1 MTRAETVPLQPMID
15 AAERRL
21 SAAGIDHARREAKLL
36 AALALDCPAD
46 SLSARV
52 VDTSQ
57 AARFGTLVDRRQAR
71 EPLSRIRGSREFWS
85 LDFAL
90 NAATLDPRPDSE
102 TLVETALDLSQ
113 VDAPLRVLDLGT
125 GSGCLLIAFLS
136 ERPRAQGIG
145 IDLDE
150 AAVRMAMLNAE
161 RNSIAARARFAT
173 GDWLSRETLPSG
185 PFDIVLANP
194 PYIPSAAIAGLE
206 PEVAAHEPRRAL
218 DGGADGLDA
227 YRSLAGLLGGLLA
240 PDGHAVIE
248 LGQGQAGLVGG
259 ILAGAGLAI
268 GPIRADLGGVE
279 RCLVVRPGSK
289 KPFGINATA
298 D

>member
-1 MTRAETVPLQPMID
+1 MTLPLDALID

-21 SAAGIDHARREAKLL
+21 AAAGIDGARREAKLL

-46 SLSARV
+46 SLSARPDRAI
-52 VDTSQ
+52 DTAQ
-57 AARFGTLVDRRQAR
+57 AARYETLVDRRQAR

-102 TLVETALDLSQ
+102 TLVEAALDLTPA
-113 VDAPLRVLDLGT
+113 DAPLRVLDLGT

-136 ERPRAQGIG
+136 ERSRAHGIG
-145 IDLDE
+145 IDLDD
-150 AAVRMAMLNAE
+150 AAVRLAALNAE
-161 RNSIAARARFAT
+161 RNNVGARARFAT
-173 GDWLSRETLPSG
+173 GDWRRPETLPSG

-206 PEVAAHEPRRAL
+206 PEVAQHEPRRAL

-227 YRSLAGLLGGLLA
+227 YRSLAALLGGLLA
-240 PDGHAVIE
+240 PDGHAVVE
-248 LGQGQAGLVGG
+248 LGQMQAGAVAA
-259 ILAGAGLAI
+259 ILAGGGLAI
-268 GPIRADLGGVE
+268 GPIRADLGGIE
-279 RCLVVRPGSK
+279 RCLVVRKGSK
-289 KPFGINATA
+289 KPFGINRAA